1 MSELPISDWS
11 FEPLTNDAMF
21 HLVFL
26 NNEKARKAL
35 VSALLNIPEQEISEI
50 TVLNPMQFSD
60 AFDAMQT
67 VLDLRMH
74 LAAARI

>member
-1 MSELPISDWS
+1 MPEIPMNDWT

-35 VSALLNIPEQEISEI
+35 VSTLLNIPEDEISEI
-50 TVLNPMQFSD
+50 TVLNPMQHPTPS
-60 AFDAMQT
+60 T
-67 VLDLRMH
+67 RC
-74 LAAARI
+74 RPSWT